1 MTQQNKIL
9 RTAVKSIKQ
18 RNGGIL
24 MNTHN
29 FNTGAY
35 ASTSELA
42 KHNNNMLWPYCH
54 GKYTATAVARLSE
67 WLAQDGVKLTD
78 EMAACIMHYFI
89 TTYDMQGPAYVVL
102 ITLLRDNNIEAVK
115 CFYRLFTYPTSDYA
129 ALEKKIE
136 ALAICPSGVIN
147 AVCSDSMRLGVFT
160 DRLFT
165 TTFEDDI
172 VHLIEDDITVREL
185 AAMTD
190 PEPFIIACW
199 KEAGLATVLLAKALY
214 PCEDIKMSMDEF
226 LSHCTPCGGN
236 WGGLLLSGIN
246 ELFPEVYE
254 VIPEDM
260 GINAFSALC
269 ELLRL
274 LGIDTNEKA

>member
-1 MTQQNKIL
+1 
-9 RTAVKSIKQ
+9 
-18 RNGGIL
+18 
-24 MNTHN
+24 MNTRN

-54 GKYTATAVARLSE
+54 GKYTAMAVARLSE
-67 WLAQDGVKLTD
+67 WLAQDGVKLTE
-78 EMAACIMHYFI
+78 EMAAGIMHYFI
-89 TTYDMQGPAYVVL
+89 TT
-102 ITLLRDNNIEAVK
+102 
-115 CFYRLFTYPTSDYA
+115 
-129 ALEKKIE
+129 
-136 ALAICPSGVIN
+136 
-147 AVCSDSMRLGVFT
+147 
-160 DRLFT
+160 
-165 TTFEDDI
+165 EDDI
-172 VHLIEDDITVREL
+172 VHLIEGDITVREL

-199 KEAGLATVLLAKALY
+199 KEAGLATVLFAKALY
-214 PCEDIKMSMDEF
+214 PCEGIKMSMDEF

-246 ELFPEVYE
+246 ELFPEVYK
-254 VIPEDM
+254 VIPDDM
-260 GINAFSALC
+260 GINAFGVLC